1 MALSAWPGWMLT
13 ANCVFSAAARSS
25 GVPQFLTAKEEL
37 GNKWFIEMGEGAIHQ
52 ISQRTKSSLGSEE
65 TVGHLVLGDSVT
77 CTHRMGFGHNTGKS

>member
-1 MALSAWPGWMLT
+1 MDADSQL
-13 ANCVFSAAARSS
+13 CVFSCSPLS

-37 GNKWFIEMGEGAIHQ
+37 GNEWFIEMGEGAIHQ

-65 TVGHLVLGDSVT
+65 IVGHLGDSVT